1 MSTSENR
8 GEAVG
13 RHVTNI
19 QCCGK
24 SIRINK
30 WWKEVSTC
38 GMVWIYVYSLGLT
51 GVMFFPIYW
60 MIQELIKGD
69 DLHMMITSTFAAVA
83 SSITLILMMCA
94 FCACVHRCEN

>member
-1 MSTSENR
+1 MLWQVDTHQQVVER
-8 GEAVG
+8 
-13 RHVTNI
+13 
-19 QCCGK
+19 
-24 SIRINK
+24 SIYLRYGMDLRVFSRINRSD
-30 WWKEVSTC
+30 V
-38 GMVWIYVYSLGLT
+38 
-51 GVMFFPIYW
+51 FPIYW